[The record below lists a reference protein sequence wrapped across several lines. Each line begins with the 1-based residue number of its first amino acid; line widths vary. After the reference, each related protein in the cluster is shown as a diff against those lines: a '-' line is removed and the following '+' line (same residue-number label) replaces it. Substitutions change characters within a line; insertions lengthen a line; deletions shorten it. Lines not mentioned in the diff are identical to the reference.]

1 MSAKTPTDECRNRL
15 DELAVE
21 LQAGEQEAEDLA
33 YALEDIYADLKG
45 FEEEAMQ
52 LEEEEEKDVVVALE
66 EAAPLQQEQEDAE
79 KGTPFV
85 MVETQKDP
93 SKC

>member
-33 YALEDIYADLKG
+33 YALEENYADLKA
-45 FEEEAMQ
+45 FEEEAIQ
-52 LEEEEEKDVVVALE
+52 LEEEEEEVVVAVE
-66 EAAPLQQEQEDAE
+66 EEAPLQQEQEGAE

-85 MVETQKDP
+85 MVESQKDP